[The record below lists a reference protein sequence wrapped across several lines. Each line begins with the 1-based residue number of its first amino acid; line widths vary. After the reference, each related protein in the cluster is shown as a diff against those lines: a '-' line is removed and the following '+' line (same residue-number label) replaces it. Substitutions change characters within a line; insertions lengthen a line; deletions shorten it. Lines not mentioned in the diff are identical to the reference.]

1 MIEVDSDLLVM
12 AIIMTM
18 KVMVICGEIIRNGD
32 GFSICSKYIDGFHF
46 HQKVARF
53 DPSLEQ
59 LATSGRNRASGASR
73 LFVDLGVSDRSN
85 RIPMSENSFAQPCP
99 FSNCRSSGKLTKMP
113 ILTSSNNWR
122 G

>member
-1 MIEVDSDLLVM
+1 MIQVDTDIMVM
-12 AIIMTM
+12 AMIMTRM
-18 KVMVICGEIIRNGD
+18 VMVICGEIIRNGD

-73 LFVDLGVSDRSN
+73 LFVDWGCQIEAIED
-85 RIPMSENSFAQPCP
+85 Q
-99 FSNCRSSGKLTKMP
+99 
-113 ILTSSNNWR
+113 
-122 G
+122 